1 MEIPCYLYFFSAYI
15 IQDYIVTKTYSI
27 IHAMSTQTPPAALIL
42 FSAVLEKSLA
52 FTITG
57 IVGIFPFPR
66 TLKKP
71 YYNKSYVN

>member
-1 MEIPCYLYFFSAYI
+1 
-15 IQDYIVTKTYSI
+15 
-27 IHAMSTQTPPAALIL
+27 LIL

-57 IVGIFPFPR
+57 IEGRVPLPR

-71 YYNKSYVN
+71 YERREISDKKGSAYSLGDIDNSGLVLG